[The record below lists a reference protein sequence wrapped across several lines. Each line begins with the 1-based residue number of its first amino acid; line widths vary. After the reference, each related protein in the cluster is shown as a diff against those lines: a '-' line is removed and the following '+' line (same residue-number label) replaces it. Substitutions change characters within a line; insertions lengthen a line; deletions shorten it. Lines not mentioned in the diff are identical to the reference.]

1 MCYYMYLL
9 VQSKSFFANKQT
21 PYFLKKKKTLFK
33 TKKHPSKV
41 KTSLLKTEVSA
52 QKNLPTRS
60 RQAHQL

>member
-1 MCYYMYLL
+1 MCYYMYLPI
-9 VQSKSFFANKQT
+9 QSKSFFANKRT

-52 QKNLPTRS
+52 
-60 RQAHQL
+60 